1 MMKTVRCSNLTANG
15 MIIPVQRASGTSAK
29 PEQVRLAQVDYSPQT
44 KELEPHYVKTMSK
57 ICDEQVRVFLT
68 GIEIT

>member
-1 MMKTVRCSNLTANG
+1 

-29 PEQVRLAQVDYSPQT
+29 PEQVRLAQVDYSSQT

-57 ICDEQVRVFLT
+57 ICD
-68 GIEIT
+68 